1 MDYRLVPMLDR
12 LKEIKLD
19 KVNINILADT
29 ISLHLIDK
37 DKKKENVDVRFDGV
51 SSFYYIDESKED
63 SDKSIIYNSKV
74 NSISYCEDGLGEFST
89 FEEDYGEFGIKLVTI
104 PNFAIDMKD
113 YSLFIEAESIA
124 IDGKK
129 FDVSSKKI

>member
-1 MDYRLVPMLDR
+1 MDYRLAPLLDTLR
-12 LKEIKLD
+12 EIKLD

-29 ISLHLIDK
+29 ISLHLGDKETEK
-37 DKKKENVDVRFDGV
+37 DKVNVRFDGV

-63 SDKSIIYNSKV
+63 SDKSVIYNSKL
-74 NSISYCEDGLGEFST
+74 NSISYCEEGLGEFST
-89 FEEDYGEFGIKLVTI
+89 LEENYGEFGIKLVTI
-104 PNFAIDMKD
+104 PNFAVEMKD